1 MSPRVDQRGQGRM
14 AEQSYDP
21 IVPMKVGNHRAP
33 KGRPWNPLEGRGKQA
48 HASVE
53 RRHNRDS
60 EPGFLCAQTSTE
72 YLYSPRKGLHI
83 PGRGRGGALEEP
95 AAVILHGGV
104 RCSKA
109 SCYSSG

>member
-60 EPGFLCAQTSTE
+60 EPGSLCAQTSTE
-72 YLYSPRKGLHI
+72 YLHSPKHI

-95 AAVILHGGV
+95 AAVIVHGGV
-104 RCSKA
+104 HEGGVLA
-109 SCYSSG
+109 EPWWT